1 MATPSGGSKEQ
12 LGAETEEGNSPAACG
27 SHNLDTVLFIGL
39 HTLPRGLSMKPS
51 GQSAC
56 KLPIS
61 QCTLQA
67 PVRGPLQAL
76 ANNGCEAPLTAQR
89 SRW

>member
-27 SHNLDTVLFIGL
+27 SHNLDTVLFTGL

-51 GQSAC
+51 GQPAC

-67 PVRGPLQAL
+67 LCVAPCKLLQTMDV
-76 ANNGCEAPLTAQR
+76 TAQR